1 MNIYISNIDIEKV
14 KTQLFVKYYSKQINI
29 THIFSTFGVFEIR
42 NGELWKL
49 STEDDPIV
57 SINVGK
63 YELLIDTGKWLKK
76 ENNYQVPI
84 DHLHIETTQSIYRL
98 NNKSRVKLIIEEE
111 NNKITNIFF
120 NTDSIV
126 DFEEIKKDVIT
137 FLSMLK

>member
-1 MNIYISNIDIEKV
+1 MNIHISNIDIEKIDPR
-14 KTQLFVKYYSKQINI
+14 LFLKYYYKQINI
-29 THIFSTFGVFEIR
+29 THLFSTFGVFEIR

-49 STEDDPIV
+49 SLEDDPIV

-63 YELLIDTGKWLKK
+63 YELLIDTGKWLKT
-76 ENNYQVPI
+76 ENYYQVPI
-84 DHLHIETTQSIYRL
+84 DHLHIKTTQSIYHL

-111 NNKITNIFF
+111 NSKITNMFF
-120 NTDSIV
+120 KTDSII